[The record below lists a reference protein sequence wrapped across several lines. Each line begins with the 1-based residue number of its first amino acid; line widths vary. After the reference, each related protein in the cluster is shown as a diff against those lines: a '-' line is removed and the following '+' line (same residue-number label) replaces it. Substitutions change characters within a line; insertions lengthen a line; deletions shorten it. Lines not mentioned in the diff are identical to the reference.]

1 MTVRPDVPK
10 IVSAHFGVEDA
21 HTLDGYLRLGGYEG
35 LRRALAL
42 QPGEVVD
49 IVTGATVQG
58 RGGAGFPAGNK
69 WHFLD
74 TAAFP
79 HWIVVN
85 GDESEPGTHKDR
97 TLMERDPHQLIEG
110 ALIAAYAC
118 KASQIFLYVRGEMA
132 FAQERVAAAVNEAY
146 ANNYAGKNILGT
158 NFSVDITLH
167 WGAGAYIV
175 GDETALLESLEG
187 KRGMPRPKPPYFP
200 AVMGLYMNP
209 TIVNNVE
216 TLSNL
221 PWIMVNGAE
230 AFAAIGSEKSNG
242 TRLIAVSGHV
252 KNPGTYEVECGVVTF
267 RDVFY
272 DPSLGGGI
280 RDDNE
285 LKAFIPGGGSAPW
298 FFPEHLDMALDPTL
312 VGPAGSMLGSGAIV
326 AMDDTTDMVKACW
339 RLVRFYAR
347 ESCGKC
353 TPCREGTSWLET
365 ILARI
370 LAGHGRPQDLDLLL
384 DVSDNISPGPFPGPN
399 VVPGEAAYA
408 PFPYKKTT
416 ICDLGPSVVSPL
428 MSALR
433 RFRPE
438 FDAYIAKN
446 PRKFLEVAA
455 SV

>member
-1 MTVRPDVPK
+1 MTVRSDLPK
-10 IVSAHFGVEDA
+10 IVSAHWDVADA
-21 HTLDGYLRLGGYEG
+21 HTLDGYVRLGGYEG
-35 LRRALAL
+35 LRRALAM
-42 QPGEVVD
+42 QPNEVVD

-110 ALIAAYAC
+110 SLIAAYAC

-132 FAQERVAAAVNEAY
+132 FAQERVAAAINEAY

-158 NFSVDITLH
+158 DFSVDITLH

-252 KNPGTYEVECGVVTF
+252 KRPGTYEVECGVVTF

-272 DPSLGGGI
+272 DESLGGGI

-312 VGPAGSMLGSGAIV
+312 VGPA
-326 AMDDTTDMVKACW
+326 
-339 RLVRFYAR
+339 
-347 ESCGKC
+347 
-353 TPCREGTSWLET
+353 
-365 ILARI
+365 
-370 LAGHGRPQDLDLLL
+370 
-384 DVSDNISPGPFPGPN
+384 
-399 VVPGEAAYA
+399 
-408 PFPYKKTT
+408 
-416 ICDLGPSVVSPL
+416 
-428 MSALR
+428 
-433 RFRPE
+433 
-438 FDAYIAKN
+438 
-446 PRKFLEVAA
+446 
-455 SV
+455 

>member
-1 MTVRPDVPK
+1 MTVRSDRPT
-10 IVSAHFGVEDA
+10 IVSKRFTIENA
-21 HTLDGYLRLGGYEG
+21 HTLAVYLETGGYE
-35 LRRALAL
+35 ALKKAVGM
-42 QPGEVVD
+42 QPSEVVD
-49 IVTGATVQG
+49 IVTGATLQG

-79 HWIVVN
+79 RWIVCN

-97 TLMERDPHQLIEG
+97 TLMERDPHEVIEG

-118 KASQIFLYVRGEMA
+118 KASQVFLYVRGEMA
-132 FAQERVAAAVNEAY
+132 LAQERIAQALNEAY
-146 ANNYAGKNILGT
+146 AAGWVGKNIAGS
-158 NFSVDITLH
+158 NWSCDVTLH

-216 TLSNL
+216 TLATI
-221 PWIMVNGAE
+221 PWIIVNGAE
-230 AFAAIGSEKSNG
+230 AFAAIGSEKSQG
-242 TRLIAVSGHV
+242 TKLIAISGHV
-252 KNPGTYEVECGVVTF
+252 KNPGTYEIECGVTTY

-298 FFPEHLDMALDPTL
+298 FFPEHLDLPLDPT
-312 VGPAGSMLGSGAIV
+312 VIGPAGSMMGSGAIV
-326 AMDDTTDMVKACW
+326 AMDETTDMVKACW
-339 RLVRFYAR
+339 RLVKFYAR

-370 LAGHGRPQDLDLLL
+370 ISGRGRPEDLDLLL

-399 VVPGEAAYA
+399 VVPGEPAYA

-433 RFRPE
+433 RFRPDFE
-438 FDAYIAKN
+438 AYIAQNTTK
-446 PRKFLEVAA
+446 LIGVT
-455 SV
+455 SD

>member
-1 MTVRPDVPK
+1 MRSDLPK
-10 IVSAHFGVEDA
+10 IVSGRWDIADA
-21 HTLDGYLRLGGYEG
+21 HTLDGYLRTGGYEG
-35 LRRALAL
+35 LRRALAM
-42 QPGEVVD
+42 QPAEVVD

-110 ALIAAYAC
+110 SLIAAYAC
-118 KASQIFLYVRGEMA
+118 KASQVFLYVRGEMA
-132 FAQERVAAAVNEAY
+132 FAQERIAAALNEAY
-146 ANNYAGKNILGT
+146 ANNYVGKNILGT
-158 NFSVDITLH
+158 DWSVDITLH

-230 AFAAIGSEKSNG
+230 AFAAIGSVKSNG

-252 KNPGTYEVECGVVTF
+252 KQPGTYEVECGVVTF
-267 RDVFY
+267 REVFY

-280 RDDNE
+280 RDDND

-298 FFPEHLDMALDPTL
+298 FFEEHLDMPLDPTV

-326 AMDDTTDMVKACW
+326 AMDSTTDMVKACW
-339 RLVRFYAR
+339 RLVKFYAR

-353 TPCREGTSWLET
+353 TPCREGTSWLEL
-365 ILARI
+365 ILERI
-370 LAGHGRPQDLDLLL
+370 IKGHGRPEDIGLLL
-384 DVSDNISPGPFPGPN
+384 DIGDNISPGPFPGPN
-399 VVPGEAAYA
+399 VTPGEPAYA

-433 RFRPE
+433 RFPDE
-438 FDAYIAKN
+438 FDAYIARN
-446 PRKFLEVAA
+446 PRKLIEVASA
-455 SV
+455 

>member
-1 MTVRPDVPK
+1 MTVRADLTK
-10 IVSAHFGVEDA
+10 IVSGRWDVADA
-21 HTLDGYLRLGGYEG
+21 HTLDGYLRTGGYEG
-35 LRRALAL
+35 LRRAIAM
-42 QPGEVVD
+42 QPSEVVD

-74 TAAFP
+74 TASFP
-79 HWIVVN
+79 RWIVVN
-85 GDESEPGTHKDR
+85 GDESEPGTYKDR
-97 TLMERDPHQLIEG
+97 ILMERDPHQLIEG
-110 ALIAAYAC
+110 ALIAAFAC

-132 FAQERVAAAVNEAY
+132 FAQERIATALNEAY
-146 ANNYAGKNILGT
+146 AANYVGKNILGT
-158 NFSVDITLH
+158 DWSVDITLH

-200 AVMGLYMNP
+200 AVMGLYLNP

-267 RDVFY
+267 REVFY

-280 RDDNE
+280 RDDND

-298 FFPEHLDMALDPTL
+298 FFEEQLDMALDPTL

-326 AMDDTTDMVKACW
+326 AMDSTTDMVRACW
-339 RLVRFYAR
+339 RLVRFYAK

-353 TPCREGTSWLET
+353 TPCREGTAWLET

-370 LAGHGRPQDLDLLL
+370 LAGHGRPEDLDLLL

-399 VVPGEAAYA
+399 VTVGEPAYA

-438 FDAYIAKN
+438 FDAYIASN
-446 PRKFLEVAA
+446 TRKFIGVASA
-455 SV
+455 

>member
-1 MTVRPDVPK
+1 M
-10 IVSAHFGVEDA
+10 
-21 HTLDGYLRLGGYEG
+21 
-35 LRRALAL
+35 RRAIAM
-42 QPGEVVD
+42 QPSEVVD

-79 HWIVVN
+79 RWIVVN
-85 GDESEPGTHKDR
+85 GDESEPGTYKDR
-97 TLMERDPHQLIEG
+97 ILMERDPHQLIEG

-132 FAQERVAAAVNEAY
+132 LRAGAHRAPRSTRRTPRATSARTSSAADW
-146 ANNYAGKNILGT
+146 
-158 NFSVDITLH
+158 SVDITLH

-221 PWIMVNGAE
+221 PWIMVNGAD

-267 RDVFY
+267 REVFY

-280 RDDNE
+280 RDDNDAQGVHPRRRFGAVV
-285 LKAFIPGGGSAPW
+285 LRRAPRHAARPDAGRPGR
-298 FFPEHLDMALDPTL
+298 LDARLGRDR
-312 VGPAGSMLGSGAIV
+312 GDGRDDRHGARPAG
-326 AMDDTTDMVKACW
+326 
-339 RLVRFYAR
+339 
-347 ESCGKC
+347 
-353 TPCREGTSWLET
+353 
-365 ILARI
+365 
-370 LAGHGRPQDLDLLL
+370 
-384 DVSDNISPGPFPGPN
+384 
-399 VVPGEAAYA
+399 
-408 PFPYKKTT
+408 
-416 ICDLGPSVVSPL
+416 
-428 MSALR
+428 
-433 RFRPE
+433 
-438 FDAYIAKN
+438 
-446 PRKFLEVAA
+446 A
-455 SV
+455 S

>member
-1 MTVRPDVPK
+1 MTVRADRPT
-10 IVSAHFGVEDA
+10 IVSKRFNIENA
-21 HTLDGYLRLGGYEG
+21 HTLAVYLETGGYEG
-35 LRRALAL
+35 LRKALAL
-42 QPGEVVD
+42 QPSEVVD
-49 IVTGATVQG
+49 TVTGATLQG

-79 HWIVVN
+79 RWIVCN

-97 TLMERDPHQLIEG
+97 TLMERDPHEVIEG

-118 KASQIFLYVRGEMA
+118 KASQVFLYVRGEMA
-132 FAQERVAAAVNEAY
+132 LAQERIAQALNEAY
-146 ANNYAGKNILGT
+146 AAGYVGKNIIGS
-158 NFSVDITLH
+158 NWSCDVTLH

-216 TLSNL
+216 TLATI
-221 PWIMVNGAE
+221 PWIIVNGAE
-230 AFAAIGSEKSNG
+230 AFAAIGSEKSQG
-242 TRLIAVSGHV
+242 TKLIAISGHV
-252 KNPGTYEVECGVVTF
+252 KNPGTYEIECGVTTY

-298 FFPEHLDMALDPTL
+298 FFPEHLDLPLDPT
-312 VGPAGSMLGSGAIV
+312 VIGPAGSMMGSGAIV
-326 AMDDTTDMVKACW
+326 AMDETTDMVKACW
-339 RLVRFYAR
+339 RLVKFYAR

-370 LAGHGRPQDLDLLL
+370 ISGRGRPEDLDLLL

-399 VVPGEAAYA
+399 VVPGEPAYA

-433 RFRPE
+433 RFRPDFE
-438 FDAYIAKN
+438 AYIAQNTTK
-446 PRKFLEVAA
+446 LIGVT
-455 SV
+455 SD

>member
-1 MTVRPDVPK
+1 VTVRSDLPK
-10 IVSAHFGVEDA
+10 IVSAHWDVADA
-21 HTLDGYLRLGGYEG
+21 HTLDGYVRLGGYEG
-35 LRRALAL
+35 LRRALAM
-42 QPGEVVD
+42 QPNEVVD

-110 ALIAAYAC
+110 SLIAAYAC

-132 FAQERVAAAVNEAY
+132 FAQERVAAAINEAY

-158 NFSVDITLH
+158 DFSVDITLH

-221 PWIMVNGAE
+221 PWIMVHGAE

-252 KNPGTYEVECGVVTF
+252 KRPGTYEVECGVVTF

-326 AMDDTTDMVKACW
+326 AMDETTDMVKACW
-339 RLVRFYAR
+339 RLVKFYAR

-353 TPCREGTSWLET
+353 TPCREGTNWLET

-370 LAGHGRPQDLDLLL
+370 IAGHGRPEDLDLLL
-384 DVSDNISPGPFPGPN
+384 DVSDNISPAPFPGPN
-399 VVPGEAAYA
+399 VVAGEPAYA

-433 RFRPE
+433 HFRPDFE
-438 FDAYIAKN
+438 AYIARN
-446 PRKFLEVAA
+446 PRKLIGVT